1 MAVLDR
7 PRQTTKTGLNERSIA
22 RVLAVG
28 FFARKYLV
36 MVPNCNWT
44 GNECDLL
51 ALDEKLRVIDIE
63 VKISRSDLKADADKY
78 KWWHREFAG
87 YGPQTEI
94 RGPCGEYIG
103 MRQETI
109 YNKTLREWPPKV
121 WKHYYCMPADI
132 WSDDLIDALP
142 SPRSGVIL
150 LEQDRHGG
158 LRHNL
163 KRRAQPS
170 KDAKPVP
177 VEQAVNIARL
187 ASLRMWEWEMKA
199 SRKSDLA
206 APAGK
211 DGE

>member
-1 MAVLDR
+1 MSLNGISTAERAKAV
-7 PRQTTKTGLNERSIA
+7 TKTGLTERSIA

-28 FFARKYLV
+28 FFARRYLV

-51 ALDEKLRVIDIE
+51 ALDDKLRVIDIE

-94 RGPCGEYIG
+94 RGPRGEHIG

-132 WSDDLIDALP
+132 WSDDLFAVLP

-150 LEQDRHGG
+150 LEHGRG
-158 LRHNL
+158 GELRHNL
-163 KRRAQPS
+163 KRRATPD

-177 VEQAVNIARL
+177 TEQAINIARL
-187 ASLRMWEWEMKA
+187 ASLRMWEWEMRANRKA
-199 SRKSDLA
+199 GVA
-206 APAGK
+206 
-211 DGE
+211 